1 VTKRALLIMMLS
13 CMLLTCRQVSA
24 QSSFCAS
31 HPDKLAC
38 LGSNLFGSPQI
49 DPLGPISSALGSQLG
64 LIPLASPA
72 SGIIYSVDP
81 SLGIPTKSTET
92 FGPVLTERGETIG
105 RHKLFAAFTYQ
116 RFIFNNFDGVD
127 LKRYPL
133 VFNVCDQG
141 TGQCGVIA
149 TSNRVDAKINQFSFF
164 GTFGL
169 TDRIDVSI
177 AVPLLDAKLSVAG
190 VGCTICQ
197 TQVFSDGTQVVFTP
211 AAVAGSATGVG
222 DIVLRGKGL
231 VWKGKRFRLAFG
243 ADIRL
248 HTGDEFNFLG
258 TGAIGVKPF
267 VAASVR
273 GRIAPHVNVGYQWNG
288 DSAIGGPVPGVKGK
302 LPNNLFYNGGF
313 DVRVTKKLTLA
324 ADFLG
329 ERVFSAKRILAVTT
343 AGQPS
348 IAIVEGSFN
357 TVKGA
362 SGIKI
367 NPIGNLLI
375 TANVFIR
382 MDHNGL
388 RNQLVPLG
396 GISYT
401 F

>member
-1 VTKRALLIMMLS
+1 VIKRALLMTMLS
-13 CMLLTCRQVSA
+13 CMLLTCRQASA
-24 QSSFCAS
+24 QSSFCSA
-31 HPDKLAC
+31 HPEKLAC
-38 LGSNLFGSPQI
+38 LGSGLFGSPQI

-116 RFIFNNFDGVD
+116 RFTFNNFDGVD

-149 TSNRVDAKINQFSFF
+149 TSNRVDAKINQFAFF

-177 AVPLLDAKLSVAG
+177 AVPLLHAKLG
-190 VGCTICQ
+190 VMGSSCTICK
-197 TQVFSDGTQVVFTP
+197 TQVFSDGTQVIFTP
-211 AAVAGSATGVG
+211 AAVTGSATGVG
-222 DIVLRGKGL
+222 DVVLRGKGL
-231 VWKGKRFRLAFG
+231 LWKGNRFRLAFG
-243 ADIRL
+243 ADLRF

-258 TGAIGVKPF
+258 TGAFGVKPF
-267 VAASVR
+267 VAASIR
-273 GRIAPHVNVGYQWNG
+273 GRIAPHVNLGYQWNG
-288 DSAIGGPVPGVKGK
+288 DSAIAGRAPGVKGK
-302 LPNNLFYNGGF
+302 LPDNLFYDGGF
-313 DVRVTKKLTLA
+313 DLRVARKLTFA
-324 ADFLG
+324 VDFLG
-329 ERVFSAKRILAVTT
+329 ERVFSAQRIVAVTT
-343 AGQPS
+343 AGQPN
-348 IAIVEGSFN
+348 IAIVHGSFN

-362 SGIKI
+362 TGIKL
-367 NPIGNLLI
+367 NPIGNLLVTGNI
-375 TANVFIR
+375 LVR